1 MSTLSDE
8 QKRIRRMRKSYNDA
22 RKQIK
27 AALATLTIGSNVHLN
42 HVKAL
47 AELDTKER
55 AEEIALG
62 LSPQNLGALV
72 TTAFIYI
79 AHCPTIPANRAELE
93 KLLGKQITKAAD
105 GLHYDDADEQIRKQL
120 AEEYQTK

>member
-1 MSTLSDE
+1 MTLTDE
-8 QKRIRRMRKSYNDA
+8 AKRIKRMRKSYNDA

-27 AALATLTIGSNVHLN
+27 AALAICSPGSNTHLS
-42 HVKAL
+42 HIKAL

-72 TTAFIYI
+72 TTAFLYI

-93 KLLGKQITKAAD
+93 KLLGNRMLKASD
-105 GLHYDDADEQIRKQL
+105 GLHYTDADEAARAQL
-120 AEEYQTK
+120 AEEYPTK

>member
-1 MSTLSDE
+1 MTLSEE
-8 QKRIRRMRKSYNDA
+8 QKRIKRMRKSYNDA

-27 AALATLTIGSNVHLN
+27 AALAILTIGSNTHLA
-42 HVKAL
+42 HIRAL

-62 LSPQNLGALV
+62 LSPANLGAM
-72 TTAFIYI
+72 TTTEFIYV
-79 AHCPTIPANRAELE
+79 AHVQAMPANRAELE
-93 KLLGKQITKAAD
+93 KLLGKQITKASD